1 MGFGFGAAN
10 TPVNYLS
17 MVSLPKEVSGVAGS
31 SASASRQLGQS
42 IGIATSGLL
51 LGIGV
56 SQWGSDSAPAYLLP
70 GLEIGLVA
78 AVLIA
83 VPRLYRDAA
92 A

>member
-1 MGFGFGAAN
+1 AN

-17 MVSLPKEVSGVAGS
+17 MMSLPKDVSGVAGS

-51 LGIGV
+51 LGFGV
-56 SQWGSDSAPAYLLP
+56 TQWSGGSVWAYLLP
-70 GLEIGLVA
+70 GLEIGVIA
-78 AVLIA
+78 TILIA

-92 A
+92 S